1 MFSQILFKLKIYKG
15 VLITRMISSLVITL
29 RLQIATAHTHTH
41 ARARAHTHT
50 HTHTHTH
57 KMMSELTVKSNAIQE
72 EKHPKTAYKISLK
85 KIRNHPL
92 VKCKWRLKYTTIKKS
107 KINETCP
114 V

>member
-1 MFSQILFKLKIYKG
+1 
-15 VLITRMISSLVITL
+15 
-29 RLQIATAHTHTH
+29 
-41 ARARAHTHT
+41 
-50 HTHTHTH
+50 
-57 KMMSELTVKSNAIQE
+57 MMSELTVKSNAIQE

>member
-1 MFSQILFKLKIYKG
+1 MFSEILFKLKIYKG

-41 ARARAHTHT
+41 THA

-72 EKHPKTAYKISLK
+72 EKHPKTAHKISLK
-85 KIRNHPL
+85 KLEIILLLSVNGA
-92 VKCKWRLKYTTIKKS
+92 
-107 KINETCP
+107 
-114 V
+114 

>member
-1 MFSQILFKLKIYKG
+1 MFSEILFKLKIYKG

-41 ARARAHTHT
+41 THA

>member
-41 ARARAHTHT
+41 THT
-50 HTHTHTH
+50 RTHTHTH

-72 EKHPKTAYKISLK
+72 EKHPKTAHKISLK
-85 KIRNHPL
+85 KLEIILLLSVNGA
-92 VKCKWRLKYTTIKKS
+92 
-107 KINETCP
+107 
-114 V
+114 